1 MFRAVAILAALVS
14 ASAFSPA
21 PVSTRTV
28 LRMSTMEPTSMEEA
42 VEAEPTEPVPP
53 PPPGE

>member
-14 ASAFSPA
+14 ASAFSPT

-28 LRMSTMEPTSMEEA
+28 LRMSTMEPASMEAA